1 MRVLTV
7 SEMREMDQR
16 TVEECGISEAVLME
30 TAGMRVLEAMGEE
43 GLAIAGRVFA
53 VFCGRGNNGGDGAV
67 LARHLWLRAAGRV
80 EVFLVGRVEE
90 TKGEARRNL
99 ETVKRLA
106 EGEGGEGRLRF
117 REIAGW
123 DSSWEQRWSGE
134 VFIDALLGTGV
145 TRAVEGEMREVIEGI
160 NRLRGR
166 GATVVAVDLPSG
178 LMGDRQT
185 PSGVCVQANLT
196 VTFTAPKLANV
207 LPPAAGSNGQ
217 LIIAP
222 IGTPDW
228 LMAKELGEPRLWVV
242 EREEAR
248 SWLGE
253 TARRWTAHKG
263 EVGRVL
269 LIAGSRGKTGAAA
282 MAARTSLLAGAGLV
296 TVATPASVQ
305 GWLVGQAGPEVMTV
319 GVGETPGGG
328 LAIGSLGELRT
339 LAESQTVVA
348 IGPGLASGESESRSL
363 LRVLVEDRQTPMILD
378 ADGLNGLS
386 PWPAELRGEEERPI
400 VLTPHVGEM
409 ARLLG
414 TSTSRV
420 LADRV
425 GMVRE
430 LAVRQGV
437 IVVLKGARTLIAA
450 PDGKVWINPTGNAG
464 MATAGSGDVL
474 TGLLAGLLAQSS
486 GVAAAVGGVI
496 TGVYLHGLCG
506 DFAAMAQGER
516 SLLATDLQ
524 RSLPQALL
532 ELEGNGRVE
541 GRAGSPSI
549 RFLGRGR

>member
-7 SEMREMDQR
+7 SEMREMDRR

-30 TAGMRVLEAMGEE
+30 TAGMRVLEGMMEE
-43 GLAIAGRVFA
+43 GLSIAGGEYT
-53 VFCGRGNNGGDGAV
+53 VFCGKGNNGGDGAV
-67 LARHLWLRAAGRV
+67 LARHLWLRGAGRV
-80 EVFLVGRVEE
+80 EVILLGRVEE
-90 TKGEARRNL
+90 TKGEARRNF
-99 ETVKRLA
+99 EAVQRLA
-106 EGEGGEGRLRF
+106 RGEGGEGRLRF
-117 REIAGW
+117 REAGG
-123 DSSWEQRWSGE
+123 WESAWEERWSGE
-134 VFIDALLGTGV
+134 VLVDALLGTGV

-160 NRLRGR
+160 NRRRGQ
-166 GATVVAVDLPSG
+166 GVKVVAVDLPSG
-178 LMGDRQT
+178 LMGDRET
-185 PSGVCVQANLT
+185 PNGVHVEADLT
-196 VTFTAPKLANV
+196 VTFTAPKPANV

-228 LMAKELGEPRLWVV
+228 LMSRELGEPGLSVV
-242 EREEAR
+242 EREEAGR
-248 SWLGE
+248 WLAE
-253 TARRWTAHKG
+253 TARSWAAHKG
-263 EVGRVL
+263 EMGRVL

-328 LAIGSLGELRT
+328 LALGSLGELRG
-339 LAESQTVVA
+339 LAEGQTVVA
-348 IGPGLASGESESRSL
+348 IGPGLASSESESRSL
-363 LRVLVEDRQTPMILD
+363 LHALVEGRQTPLILD

-386 PWPAELRGEEERPI
+386 PWPAELRGEEGRPI

-414 TSTSRV
+414 TSTSHV
-420 LADRV
+420 LSDRV
-425 GMVRE
+425 GVARE
-430 LAVRQGV
+430 LAVRQGL

-474 TGLLAGLLAQSS
+474 TGLLAGLLAQST
-486 GVAAAVGGVI
+486 GAASVIGGVI
-496 TGVYLHGLCG
+496 AGVYLHGLSG
-506 DFAAMAQGER
+506 DFAAMEQGER

-524 RSLPQALL
+524 RFLPQALL
-532 ELEGNGRVE
+532 EVEGSGRV
-541 GRAGSPSI
+541 GSPSI